1 MSNEYLT
8 EEEQI
13 DAIKRWWKENGKS
26 IVLGLVLGIGGIS
39 GFRYWQGSV
48 DEQARVASM
57 QFDEVVAISSDK
69 KDMFLE
75 KVESIQKE
83 HAGKSYADLSALV
96 AAKKLVAEKDYQAAK
111 KQLQWVVDNSEFDS
125 FVHIARIRLVK
136 VMLQLKEAAAGLEL
150 IKDIASSSFDSTYA
164 ELRGDI
170 YALQNLNV
178 KAKAE
183 YQVAINKI
191 NDGDNRISS
200 IQMKS
205 NNLPAKDE
213 PLASKAK
220 E

>member
-39 GFRYWQGSV
+39 GFRYWQGTV

-57 QFDEVVAISSDK
+57 QFDEVVTLSSDK
-69 KDMFLE
+69 KETFLE
-75 KVESIQKE
+75 KVETIQKE
-83 HAGKSYADLSALV
+83 HSGASYADLSAFV
-96 AAKKLVAEKDYQAAK
+96 AAKKLVADKDYLGAK
-111 KQLQWVVDNSEFDS
+111 KQLQWVVENSKFDS
-125 FVHIARIRLVK
+125 FVHIARIRMVK
-136 VMLQLKEAAAGLEL
+136 VMIQLNEVQAGLDL
-150 IKDIASSSFDSTYA
+150 IKNIDSSGFESTYA

-170 YALQNLNV
+170 YALLKQNV

-183 YQVAINKI
+183 YQIAMNKI
-191 NDGDNRISS
+191 DAGDRRATAIE
-200 IQMKS
+200 MKS

-213 PLASKAK
+213 PLVKTAK
-220 E
+220 D